1 MAVINLNQR
10 KGGSSDKEFI
20 LLPSDIY
27 RMKVTKAV
35 VEENR
40 FADVQKDGTRPQQLV
55 LTWEVTQLTDE
66 QKEAAEEAGEDWDT
80 AAVWQRMSLYYG
92 PIRDGGVSKLQAF
105 IDQLREQG
113 YLADFDMDLFDTDDL
128 LGVEQRVN
136 VEKYIKSQGENAG
149 KPGNKVVN
157 VLPVK
162 RSRKATAAVRPGVVE
177 EEELPF

>member
-66 QKEAAEEAGEDWDT
+66 QKEAAEKQRIADRVQ
-80 AAVWQRMSLYYG
+80 AALW
-92 PIRDGGVSKLQAF
+92 
-105 IDQLREQG
+105 
-113 YLADFDMDLFDTDDL
+113 
-128 LGVEQRVN
+128 
-136 VEKYIKSQGENAG
+136 
-149 KPGNKVVN
+149 
-157 VLPVK
+157 
-162 RSRKATAAVRPGVVE
+162 RKANGIANPVATEAETATATPG
-177 EEELPF
+177 